1 MKVDLREER
10 VEVWFKNR
18 RAKWR
23 KQKREDQE
31 AKKKK
36 TQADSTTTS
45 IPMIEEETPVQ
56 SAENDRDNLSDI
68 HAHKEIKDSCAV
80 AQPFNE
86 TSNLDTNTSGRP
98 LT

>member
-80 AQPFNE
+80 AQPVTE
-86 TSNLDTNTSGRP
+86 TSNLDANTSGRP